1 MQPGL
6 LRRLAALEARAT
18 PPVPIRGVFRIIDLG
33 DYEPDWLRALEEQ
46 APVDNSDSQPVDNF
60 SADLSTGTEPVDN
73 FLRIELDPGDTL
85 LDVALELR
93 ITREELQARIDAGT
107 VQIINPN
114 EKTDP

>member
-18 PPVPIRGVFRIIDLG
+18 SPVPIRGVFRIIALG

-46 APVDNSDSQPVDNF
+46 APVDNSGAEPVDNF
-60 SADLSTGTEPVDN
+60 SADLSTGMEPVDN
-73 FLRIELDPGDTL
+73 FLRIELEPGDTL

-93 ITREELQARIDAGT
+93 IAREELQRRIDAGSIELIYPT
-107 VQIINPN
+107 
-114 EKTDP
+114 EKA